1 MLYSNLSLRSY
12 ASARRSSQV
21 GSLID
26 NYRGVL
32 PLEDLGLVYKS
43 VKLVL
48 GATEEEQ
55 EVSNE
60 SYNIIIFHP
69 F

>member
-1 MLYSNLSLRSY
+1 M
-12 ASARRSSQV
+12 
-21 GSLID
+21 ID

-55 EVSNE
+55 EVSNGVTS
-60 SYNIIIFHP
+60 SYHISYIIYHIPSILTRHSEGAGDG
-69 F
+69 